1 MKALWREVHAHR
13 TGTTVFALCWAAI
26 GVFTLATWVFDDSGQ
41 TVGMHPAATL
51 LNLALPLAAGAL
63 LGWWRRSTGG
73 AGAGAL
79 AGLHVAEI
87 SLLGETLLWLL
98 IYHLLLGRPLAP
110 GEGGGVFAGLAEFL
124 EMVVLAGVFGLVLG
138 GLGGLAG
145 GLLSARARQGATKG

>member
-1 MKALWREVHAHR
+1 MKALWREARAHR
-13 TGTTVFALCWAAI
+13 PETTVFVLCWAAI

-51 LNLALPLAAGAL
+51 LNLSLPLAAGTL
-63 LGWWRRSTGG
+63 VGWWRRSA
-73 AGAGAL
+73 AGAWDGAL
-79 AGLHVAEI
+79 TGLHVAEM
-87 SLLGETLLWLL
+87 SLLGESLLWLL

-110 GEGGGVFAGLAEFL
+110 GEGGGVLGGLAELL
-124 EMVVLAGVFGLVLG
+124 EMVVFAGVFGLVLG